1 MKSKISTIVT
11 ALLMT
16 LSLSSF
22 ANNYSNPLKAKD
34 AKEILLTYAEC
45 TSIGNTDY
53 NNFLFADD
61 FQYENA
67 SNNSKS
73 GKREYLKYLKE
84 NKGLNY
90 NCVTSSEILDITGK
104 TAIAKSI
111 YKFDTFSRVDYI
123 TLAQTKEGW
132 KVSKVITTYL

>member
-1 MKSKISTIVT
+1 MKTKITSVVA

-22 ANNYSNPLKAKD
+22 ANSYSNPLKAKE

-53 NNFLFADD
+53 NKFLFAED

-67 SNNSKS
+67 SNNTKS
-73 GKREYLKYLKE
+73 GKRDYLKFLNE

-90 NCVTSSEILDITGK
+90 NCTTTSEILDLTGK
-104 TAIAKSI
+104 TAVAKAI
-111 YKFDTFSRVDYI
+111 YKFETFSRVDYI
-123 TLAQTKEGW
+123 TLAQTKDGW
-132 KVSKVITTYL
+132 KVSKVISTFL